1 MTQFNTL
8 LAQMKTVFTRI
19 STYVLLGILLGISV
33 IFMIQQHN
41 IMLLTNRVNEL
52 ESHNI
57 AKAIDYNT
65 SIAVLEE
72 QVAILV
78 EENAIQAGIIES
90 QAEELNYYKEY
101 TLNMADALTEYQ
113 QALQEAVPYIQFPI
127 EWEGPTLTKAK
138 GCIMGPS
145 GRETYY
151 NLNMKNCIKKM
162 RQLGF
167 TQRAYP
173 YWIREDGA
181 KMLGPY
187 VMIAANW
194 SIRPLGSIVETSLGW
209 GIVVDTGTFVETYPE
224 GIDIAVDW

>member
-1 MTQFNTL
+1 MQQFNKL
-8 LAQMKTVFTRI
+8 LAQAKTVLSRI
-19 STYVLLGILLGISV
+19 STYILLGILLCISA
-33 IFMIQQHN
+33 IFVIQQHN
-41 IMLLTNRVNEL
+41 IILLTNRVNEL

-57 AKAIDYNT
+57 VKAIDYNT
-65 SIAVLEE
+65 SIAALEE
-72 QVAILV
+72 QVIILT
-78 EENAIQAGIIES
+78 EENAMQAGIIAS

-101 TLNMADALTEYQ
+101 ILNMADALTEYQ

-162 RQLGF
+162 RQLGY

-209 GIVVDTGTFVETYPE
+209 GIVVDTGEFINTYPY
-224 GIDIAVDW
+224 GVDIATTW

>member
-1 MTQFNTL
+1 MQQFKKL
-8 LAQMKTVFTRI
+8 LAQSKTVFTRI
-19 STYVLLGILLGISV
+19 STYVLLCILLGISV
-33 IFMIQQHN
+33 IFVIQQHN
-41 IMLLTNRVNEL
+41 IMLLTDRVNEL

-57 AKAIDYNT
+57 VKAIDYNT
-65 SIAVLEE
+65 SIASLEE
-72 QVAILV
+72 QVAILI
-78 EENAIQAGIIES
+78 EENAVQAGIINS
-90 QAEELNYYKEY
+90 QAEELAYYKEY
-101 TLNMADALTEYQ
+101 TFGMADALGEYQ
-113 QALQEAVPYIQFPI
+113 QALKEAVPYIQFPT
-127 EWEGPTLTKAK
+127 EWEGSVLSKAK

-162 RQLGF
+162 RQLGY
-167 TQRAYP
+167 TMRAYP

-209 GIVVDTGTFVETYPE
+209 GIVVDTGEFINTYPY
-224 GIDIAVDW
+224 GVDIATNW